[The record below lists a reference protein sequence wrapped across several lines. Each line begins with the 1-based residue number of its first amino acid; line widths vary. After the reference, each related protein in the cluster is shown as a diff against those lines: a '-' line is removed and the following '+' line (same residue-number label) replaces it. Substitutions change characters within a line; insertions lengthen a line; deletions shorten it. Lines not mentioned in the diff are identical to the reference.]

1 MNEVA
6 STTWRML
13 AQRTGGRELPRGL
26 DAAWDAAAGMAQKLL
41 PRTPRYLRQADIVL
55 GHEKHFAKMTA
66 AKLREASSEFHEMFR
81 LGRNTHADLLKAFAL
96 VREVASRQIGL
107 KAYRVQVAGALAL
120 YAGSIVEMATGE
132 GKTLAATM
140 PATVAGWCGKG
151 CHVITVNDYLANRD
165 AEEMGPIYRFCGLR
179 VKPIDQETPPP
190 ERREAYNSDITY
202 CTNKEVTAD
211 YLRDRL
217 AMGRLRGLSSAL
229 LAHIAEGNQ
238 SGTDRIVQR
247 DLHYAIIDEADS
259 VLIDEGVTP
268 LIISGEAPNP
278 EQVQAFQQGAAI
290 AKQMEANV
298 HYKINHKYREVN
310 LTKAGKA
317 FAAELGDE
325 LGGVWVGKRRSEEM
339 IVQALTAR
347 EMFLLDKQYVIQ
359 EDKVVIVDDFT
370 GRLMPDREWRDGLH
384 QAVSAKEDVE
394 IQPPKDTYARMSF
407 QRFFRMYNRLSG
419 MTGTAVEATGEFWQF
434 YHTPVVV
441 VPTNKPCIR
450 KQLPTRVYPTQNEK
464 WLALIEEIREAHKKG
479 QPILVGTRSVR
490 DSEKISI
497 MLTELELEHEV
508 LNAVRH
514 AEEAQI
520 VAQAGQEGRITVA
533 TNMAG
538 RGTDIKLGRGVEKL
552 GGLYVMATDR
562 QESGRIDRQLAGR
575 SGRMGDPGMAR
586 MFLSLEDDL
595 PIRYATKTAEF
606 LRKRH
611 PHREGPPRNIS
622 GPMTRRMFNRAQKR
636 AEHTAFKQRRA
647 VLRTDHWLDEYLGFA
662 GIER

>member
-1 MNEVA
+1 
-6 STTWRML
+6 ML
-13 AQRTGGRELPRGL
+13 AQRTGGKEMPRGL

-41 PRTPRYLRQADIVL
+41 PRTAKFLRQAGIVL
-55 GHEKHFAKMTA
+55 GYEKQFSTMTA
-66 AKLREASSEFHEMFR
+66 AKLREAGADFHDMFR
-81 LGRNTHADLLKAFAL
+81 LGRNTPEDLLRAFAL
-96 VREVASRQIGL
+96 VREVAFRQIGL
-107 KAYRVQVAGALAL
+107 KAYKVQVAGALAL

-132 GKTLAATM
+132 GKTLSATM
-140 PATVAGWCGKG
+140 PATVAGWCGRG
-151 CHVITVNDYLANRD
+151 CHVITVNDYLATRD
-165 AEEMGPIYRFCGLR
+165 AEEMTPIYRFCGLR
-179 VKPIDQETPPP
+179 VKAIDQETPPP

-229 LAHIAEGNQ
+229 LAHIAEGDQ

-247 DLHYAIIDEADS
+247 DLNYAIIDEADS

-268 LIISGEAPNP
+268 LIISGEAPNE

-290 AKQMEANV
+290 AEKMQPNV
-298 HYKINHKYREVN
+298 HYKIDYKYREVN
-310 LTKAGKA
+310 LTKAGKT
-317 FAAELGDE
+317 FATELTTE
-325 LGGVWVGKRRSEEM
+325 LGGVWAGQRRSEEM

-384 QAVSAKEDVE
+384 QAVSAKENVE
-394 IQPPKDTYARMSF
+394 VQPPKDTYARMSF

-434 YHTPVVV
+434 YHTPVIV

-450 KQLPTRVYPTQNEK
+450 KQQPSRVYPTHEAK
-464 WLALIEEIREAHKKG
+464 WLALSDEISRIHETG
-479 QPILVGTRSVR
+479 QPILVGTRSVH
-490 DSEKISI
+490 DSERISLL
-497 MLTELELEHEV
+497 LTELELEHEV

-538 RGTDIKLGRGVEKL
+538 RGTDIKLGRGVDKL
-552 GGLYVMATDR
+552 GGLYVLATDR

-575 SGRMGDPGMAR
+575 SGRMGDPGMVR
-586 MFLSLEDDL
+586 TFLSLEDEL
-595 PIRYATKTAEF
+595 PIRYASKMSEF

-611 PHREGPPRNIS
+611 PGGNRNIA
-622 GPMTRRMFNRAQKR
+622 GPTTRRMFNRAQKR

-662 GIER
+662 GLER